1 MLLIIGIA
9 AATGWVISLIALQLF
24 FISSLKK
31 INHTDRINQPNTSFQ
46 SKLATRAGD
55 LVQSEFVE
63 SGILDK
69 RLSDPVLLQ
78 KLKPEIEHHVDIFLN
93 EKLAVIFPLL
103 YKFMGEKTLSQF
115 KTAFLTETDLL
126 FPVIIKKYMENL
138 TAGIKINELV
148 ANKINAIP
156 AASIKK
162 IIRENA
168 TKEIIYFK
176 LICIAT
182 GVISACISVIALYLI
197 E

>member
-9 AATGWVISLIALQLF
+9 AATGWVISIITVHLF
-24 FISSLKK
+24 FISASKK
-31 INHTDRINQPNTSFQ
+31 INHTDRISQPNTSFQ
-46 SKLATRAGD
+46 SKLANSAGD

-69 RLSDPVLLQ
+69 RLSDPVLFQ

-138 TAGIKINELV
+138 ASGIKINEIV
-148 ANKINAIP
+148 ANKINTIP
-156 AASIKK
+156 ASSISK

-168 TKEIIYFK
+168 SKEIIYFK

-182 GVISACISVIALYLI
+182 SVISALFSVTVLYFI
-197 E
+197 N

>member
-1 MLLIIGIA
+1 MLLVIGIA